1 MLEGI
6 IGGILGLIGVG
17 ISLYYSNKINKEN
30 QKFQKE
36 LEEKRS
42 ADEIWRRKYEVL
54 VKLIGY
60 RFDFSGKESLSAINS
75 IAALFYDSDD
85 VMNAVKD
92 FYDYS
97 TLPGVVKNTETSND
111 KLVTLYMAIYSDL
124 GIDKNVDKSFL
135 KRVFL
140 YDSRQDKN

>member
-6 IGGILGLIGVG
+6 IGGVLGLIGVG

-42 ADEIWRRKYEVL
+42 ADEIWRRKYEAL

-75 IAALFYDSDD
+75 IGALFYDSND
-85 VMNAVKD
+85 VMNAVED

-97 TLPGVVKNTETSND
+97 TLPKTVKRAETSNE

-124 GIDKNVDKSFL
+124 GIDKNVDRSFL
-135 KRVFL
+135 EKVFR
-140 YDSRQDKN
+140 YDPR